1 MAALAAVSD
10 PEPEPRPNDPLAV
23 AWRAEWPA
31 ALAAWSAYTL
41 LRDPRVFSVD
51 VPESM
56 RGQLACIRLRDHV
69 ILLNAD
75 EIRARGLGAQ
85 GLAILAHEIGHHVYV
100 PGNLTDH
107 ARHLAAMQHVLQ
119 GLPSTVVA
127 MAANLYADLLIN
139 DRLQRR
145 AGVDIAAVYLQ
156 LTAARR
162 QAGQP
167 ASAVWSVYCRIME
180 HLWRLPDGALVDAG
194 ALDAEGD
201 GDALLCSELIRAFAG
216 DWLRGARRFA
226 TVMCRYLVADESAHR
241 DDALAAAGLADTR
254 AAGHGVPGQPSGDA
268 IPDGLV
274 EIDDAESGDD
284 GTPKPG
290 RQGDKARGQTRTPF
304 EYGQLLRALGLD
316 LDEGEVTRR
325 YYRERALP
333 HLLPFPTRRN
343 PRADEPLPEGQEP
356 WAAGDP
362 LETLDLFGS
371 ILHSPHVI
379 PGVTTVQRTY
389 GQSVGWDPAPRPL
402 DLDIYVDCSG
412 SMPDPRRELSYL
424 ALAGTILALSAL
436 RAGARVQATLW
447 SDAQGFDTT
456 HGFIRDEARILAMIT
471 GYISGGTAF
480 PLHVLRDTYAAR
492 KPDAPPAHIVVIS
505 DDGADTMLQADERGN
520 PGLELCREALR
531 QARAGGTLVLNLQSP
546 WPSGQPLLDLGFA
559 LHAVGDWAQ
568 LLTFA
573 RAFVRQTF
581 K

>member
-1 MAALAAVSD
+1 MSTDADA
-10 PEPEPRPNDPLAV
+10 RPNDPLAL

-41 LRDPRVFSVD
+41 LRDPRVFSVEI
-51 VPESM
+51 PESM

-69 ILLNAD
+69 IMLNAD
-75 EIRARGLGAQ
+75 EIRARGLEAC

-107 ARHLAAMQHVLQ
+107 ARHIDAMKKVLT
-119 GLPSTVVA
+119 GLPSQTVST
-127 MAANLYADLLIN
+127 AANLYADLLIN

-145 AGVDIAAVYLQ
+145 AGVNIAEVYIH
-156 LTAARR
+156 LTNSRR
-162 QAGQP
+162 KAGQP
-167 ASAVWSVYCRIME
+167 PGAVWSVYCRIME
-180 HLWRLPDGALVDAG
+180 YLWRLPDGTLVDVG
-194 ALDAEGD
+194 AIDAEAD

-226 TVMCRYLVADESAHR
+226 TVMCRYFVADETQNLN
-241 DDALAAAGLADTR
+241 DQLAAAGLSDTR
-254 AAGHGVPGQPSGDA
+254 QAGDATPGQPCA

-274 EIDDAESGDD
+274 EYDDAEIGNDSA
-284 GTPKPG
+284 PKPG
-290 RQGDKARGQTRTPF
+290 SVGDKASGQTRTPF

-316 LDEGEVTRR
+316 LDENEVTRR
-325 YYRERALP
+325 YYRERALR
-333 HLLPFPTRRN
+333 HLIPFPTRKN
-343 PRADEPLPEGQEP
+343 PRADEPLPEGEEP
-356 WAAGDP
+356 WEAGDS
-362 LETLDLFGS
+362 LEKLDLFGS
-371 ILHSPHVI
+371 MLRSPYVT

-412 SMPDPRRELSYL
+412 SMPDPRQQLSYL

-447 SDAQGFDTT
+447 SDTQGFDTT
-456 HGFIRDEARILAMIT
+456 HGFIRDEARILGLIT

-492 KPDAPPAHIVVIS
+492 KKGSPAAHIVVIS
-505 DDGADTMLQADERGN
+505 DDGADTMLQADEKGT
-520 PGLELCREALR
+520 PGQQICADALR
-531 QARAGGTLVLNLQSP
+531 RARGGGTLVLNLP
-546 WPSGQPLLDLGFA
+546 TAWPSGQPLVDLGFC
-559 LHAVGDWAQ
+559 LHAVTDWTE
-568 LLTFA
+568 LVTFA

-581 K
+581 HQNL